1 MSSRAADKDREGR
14 RSSRVTQAAAEQ
26 DRAAGGRDRRRVRL
40 GSDVTAIGSI
50 ELKRPWKPS
59 AATYAYLRYS
69 QGGRT
74 VTRYVGKATA
84 TTREEALRLG
94 WELAHSK
101 GLLDQRPQ

>member
-1 MSSRAADKDREGR
+1 MASVSRSTEEGDGRSSRAAR
-14 RSSRVTQAAAEQ
+14 AAEQ
-26 DRAAGGRDRRRVRL
+26 DRAAGGRDRRRVQL
-40 GSDVTAIGSI
+40 GDDETAIGSI

-59 AATYAYLRYS
+59 EATYAYLRYS

-94 WELAHSK
+94 WALAHAK
-101 GLLDQRPQ
+101 GLLDQRLH